1 VELASLVKDVVC
13 DVGIEVVLDFQAE
26 ASTVRK

>member
-1 VELASLVKDVVC
+1 MELTTLIEDVVC

-26 ASTVRK
+26 TSTVGK